1 MNRPE
6 QASGLVWLLI
16 GISISA
22 YTLLSLRIG
31 SFREPGP
38 GFFPLVAGIALTGL
52 ASLQLLRTALKKTAE
67 KRTIAELWQGSDWRK
82 VCYIMAALVIC
93 YIVFK
98 TIGFLLSTACLMIFL
113 LTVIGGKTWKYA
125 IGAAVLMSACSY
137 ALFYYL
143 LQVELPVGILGF

>member
-6 QASGLVWLLI
+6 QVSGLVWLLVGILI
-16 GISISA
+16 GA
-22 YTLLSLRIG
+22 YTLFSLRIG

-38 GFFPLVAGIALTGL
+38 GFFPLVTGIALFCL

-67 KRTIAELWQGSDWRK
+67 KRTLAELWLGSDWRK
-82 VCYIMAALVIC
+82 VCYIMAALVIS

-98 TIGFLLSTACLMIFL
+98 TIGFLLTSACLMIFL
-113 LTVIGGKTWKYA
+113 LAVIGGKPWKYA
-125 IGAAVLMSACSY
+125 VGVAVLISVCSY

-143 LQVELPVGILGF
+143 LQVEFPTGIMGF